1 MNWNVTDSALPNRPS
16 FQELTTLRVGG
27 MPRTFLELD
36 SESDIVEAVLD
47 ADRTDTPLLMLGGGS
62 NLVVSDA
69 PFEGTVIR
77 DTRQEVTVTHDS
89 ACGGTSVFVT
99 AGTNWDQLVA
109 QTVEERW
116 SGLEALSG
124 IPGVVGAAP
133 VQNIGA
139 YGREVAENIASVRA
153 LDRSTGLVRTL
164 PRAFLELGYR
174 DSILKR
180 SLTDPEAGGGRLW
193 GPTGR
198 WVVLAVEF
206 QMIGGD
212 LSAPIRYK
220 ELARNLGVELGRRA
234 PAPAVRQ
241 AVLALRRSKG
251 MVLDSADHDT
261 WSAGSFFTNPILDE
275 ETADKTLPSN
285 APRFEV
291 EQRSMVV
298 PNSPNK
304 AAPKIPGVVKTS
316 AAWLI
321 ANAGFE
327 KGYKQYPDA
336 RASLSTKHVLAITNR
351 GGATSQDIVDLAAH
365 VRDGVAQEFGVELK
379 PEPVFVGVSI

>member
-1 MNWNVTDSALPNRPS
+1 
-16 FQELTTLRVGG
+16 

-99 AGTNWDQLVA
+99 GGTNWDQFVA

-275 ETADKTLPSN
+275 ETADETLPSN

-304 AAPKIPGVVKTS
+304 PAPKIPGVVKTS

-327 KGYKQYPDA
+327 KGYKLYPAA

-365 VRDGVAQEFGVELK
+365 VRDGVAQKFGVELK